1 MALAHQAFNANR
13 RHIFQNKDVELSKR
27 VQLFESLVLS
37 RLLYGSES
45 WFLPDWRSKNFL
57 HAAIIKLYR
66 RLLRLPPDAA
76 WHDDEICVELELP
89 TPTELLR
96 RTRLRYLCT
105 LHQCEHTV
113 SWRLLHSDSEWCNLV
128 KDDLKWLWAQ
138 LWQSSALP
146 DPETNLET
154 WRYLWKFHPS
164 YWKGIVRRAFLHS
177 ALQRKNDVLIRKH
190 HTAFIEVLE
199 RKHIIEKCNKTE
211 VQPVFGAAQSC
222 FACLSCRR
230 TFRSKAGEAAHMFR
244 RHGMVSSLRWLF
256 DTTACPSC
264 LREYHTFGRLKAHL
278 YANENCRRC
287 LQNRPALMAPEA
299 GVGSN
304 ENNLMEHRLNG
315 LLPPLQGHG
324 PLPAPGLRREVEDYD
339 IELYAELAECLLQH
353 DVPRHRTA
361 LQQRLAQHT
370 ISWTMCE
377 RTVEAFVAN
386 ASLQDAQTF
395 GYEDMKSFQAV
406 MTELIEPS
414 QWEFMRQQRSDP
426 ALLTRG
432 KLTQVLDD
440 AELCEMEARPRAFG
454 AHRLVLHAFSGR
466 RRPGDFQEFLDGIL
480 AAHEGVVVHVISVDI
495 ILSAT
500 WGDVTDPTC
509 QRFWYHGV
517 RSKYVI
523 GYLAGPPC
531 ETWSQA
537 RAVTTDDGS
546 EDTHRQG
553 PRVLRTVQDLWGKP
567 CLAIREMRQISS
579 LVTSCFCSPFT

>member
-1 MALAHQAFNANR
+1 
-13 RHIFQNKDVELSKR
+13 
-27 VQLFESLVLS
+27 
-37 RLLYGSES
+37 
-45 WFLPDWRSKNFL
+45 
-57 HAAIIKLYR
+57 
-66 RLLRLPPDAA
+66 
-76 WHDDEICVELELP
+76 
-89 TPTELLR
+89 
-96 RTRLRYLCT
+96 
-105 LHQCEHTV
+105 
-113 SWRLLHSDSEWCNLV
+113 
-128 KDDLKWLWAQ
+128 
-138 LWQSSALP
+138 
-146 DPETNLET
+146 
-154 WRYLWKFHPS
+154 
-164 YWKGIVRRAFLHS
+164 
-177 ALQRKNDVLIRKH
+177 
-190 HTAFIEVLE
+190 
-199 RKHIIEKCNKTE
+199 
-211 VQPVFGAAQSC
+211 
-222 FACLSCRR
+222 
-230 TFRSKAGEAAHMFR
+230 
-244 RHGMVSSLRWLF
+244 
-256 DTTACPSC
+256 
-264 LREYHTFGRLKAHL
+264 
-278 YANENCRRC
+278 
-287 LQNRPALMAPEA
+287 
-299 GVGSN
+299 
-304 ENNLMEHRLNG
+304 
-315 LLPPLQGHG
+315 
-324 PLPAPGLRREVEDYD
+324 
-339 IELYAELAECLLQH
+339 
-353 DVPRHRTA
+353 
-361 LQQRLAQHT
+361 
-370 ISWTMCE
+370 MCE

-426 ALLTRG
+426 ALLTRE

-567 CLAIREMRQISS
+567 CLAIREMRQILIGNQLLLFSFHMMLLLYVTGGCGALEHPAPPKDEEKASIWRTSIALFLCSLPGVRRIDFAQGLLGAKSPKPTSILSLNLPDLVDQIWRGRVCDELPQNSS
-579 LVTSCFCSPFT
+579 IGKDSHGRWKTSVLKEYTPALCKALAESFAAAVTRVEADPDISIRTEFWLRCQDMIVADYGHFIGPDFAG